1 VLLSLIPIAIGH
13 AAASGVV
20 VVAVLAFGVIVNAPA
35 LTTIAGLAL
44 LGFAAWHA
52 AYGQS
57 KRIRIG
63 MQTGLIGLL
72 LWSFLMANAAAV
84 AAKELT
90 ASNSFPIGLAVV
102 GMHTGAMLA
111 GTGGDRFGR
120 LPMGRNRVLATRM
133 D

>member
-1 VLLSLIPIAIGH
+1 MAEAPAEYWPWIMILSLGLFHGVNPAMGWLFAVALGLHRHSQRIVFLSLIPIAIGH
-13 AAASGVV
+13 AAAIGVV
-20 VVAVLAFGVIVNAPA
+20 VVAVLAFGVIVNAPT

-72 LWSFLMANAAAV
+72 LSMRPPLRQKN
-84 AAKELT
+84 
-90 ASNSFPIGLAVV
+90 
-102 GMHTGAMLA
+102 
-111 GTGGDRFGR
+111 
-120 LPMGRNRVLATRM
+120 
-133 D
+133 